1 MSTIIAALG
10 YLLLALGILAVGYFL
25 FIGIGEAILKL
36 VDVIKKA
43 RKPKPTPTRTTV
55 SCPVPP
61 HDPRV
66 VALEEAAERQ
76 LRLNLMAQQA
86 YDDMAQKS
94 REFPPL

>member
-10 YLLLALGILAVGYFL
+10 YFLLALGILAVGYFL

-43 RKPKPTPTRTTV
+43 RKPKPTPVRATV

-66 VALEEAAERQ
+66 VALEEAAEHQ
-76 LRLNLMAQQA
+76 LRLNLMTQQA
-86 YDDMAQKS
+86 FDNMVKKS
-94 REFPPL
+94 CEFPPL